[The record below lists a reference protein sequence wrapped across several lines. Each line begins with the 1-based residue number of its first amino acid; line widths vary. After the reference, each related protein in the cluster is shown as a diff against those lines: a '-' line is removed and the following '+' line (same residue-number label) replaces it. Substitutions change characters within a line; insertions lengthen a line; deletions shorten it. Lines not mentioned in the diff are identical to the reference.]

1 MADGAVT
8 EHEQDILLEKKQ
20 VITVAQGRDKAGRP
34 IVRIVGKNFP
44 ARELGDGGGG
54 QAEAALKGYVRR
66 RVLPAIGDA
75 EFVVVYMHSG
85 VDRGENF
92 PGVGAI
98 RAAYE
103 SMPAA
108 VRERLHAVYFL
119 HPGLQSRLLFSTI
132 GRFLFSSGLYGKL
145 RYVSRLEYLLV
156 HMRKGEL
163 DVPEVVRRH
172 DDELERRP
180 LMDYGIE
187 ASERCGEFDAASMDT
202 TASLRSLR
210 CVS

>member
-1 MADGAVT
+1 MDAMT
-8 EHEQDILLEKKQ
+8 EQEILLEKKR
-20 VITVAQGRDKAGRP
+20 VITVQGRDKAGRP

-44 ARELGDGGGG
+44 ARELGGGGG
-54 QAEAALKGYVRR
+54 GHVEAALMGYVRR

-75 EFVVVYMHSG
+75 EFVVVYMHSS
-85 VDRGENF
+85 VKRGENF
-92 PGVGAI
+92 PGVGAV

-103 SMPAA
+103 SMPAT

-119 HPGLQSRLLFSTI
+119 HPGLQSRLFFSTL

-145 RYVSRLEYLLV
+145 RYVSRLEYLWAHV
-156 HMRKGEL
+156 RNGEL
-163 DVPEVVRRH
+163 DVPEVVRWH

-187 ASERCGEFDAASMDT
+187 ASERCGVFDAASMDS
-202 TASLRSLR
+202 TASLHSLR
-210 CVS
+210 CAS

>member
-1 MADGAVT
+1 MADDAVT
-8 EHEQDILLEKKQ
+8 EEILLEKKQ
-20 VITVAQGRDKAGRP
+20 VITVKGRDKAGRP

-44 ARELGDGGGG
+44 ARELGSGE
-54 QAEAALKGYVRR
+54 QAEPALKGYVRR
-66 RVLPAIGDA
+66 RVVPGIGDA

-85 VDRGENF
+85 VDRRENF
-92 PGVGAI
+92 PGVPAVRG
-98 RAAYE
+98 AYE

-119 HPGLQSRLLFSTI
+119 HPGLQSRLFFSTL
-132 GRFLFSSGLYGKL
+132 GRFLFSSGTCK
-145 RYVSRLEYLLV
+145 R
-156 HMRKGEL
+156 EL

-172 DDELERRP
+172 DNELERRP

-187 ASERCGEFDAASMDT
+187 ASERCDVFDAASMDT

>member
-1 MADGAVT
+1 MADAAT
-8 EHEQDILLEKKQ
+8 EMEMLLEKKQ
-20 VITVAQGRDKAGRP
+20 VVTVQGRDKTRRP

-44 ARELGDGGGG
+44 ARELGGRGGG

-66 RVLPAIGDA
+66 RVLPAIGET

-92 PGVGAI
+92 PGVAAI

-108 VRERLHAVYFL
+108 VRERLHAVYFV
-119 HPGLQSRLLFSTI
+119 HPGLQSRLFFATI
-132 GRFLFSSGLYGKL
+132 GRFIFSSGLYGKL
-145 RYVSRLEYLLV
+145 RYVSRLEYLWAHV
-156 HMRKGEL
+156 PKGEL

-187 ASERCGEFDAASMDT
+187 ASERCGVFDAASMDT

>member
-1 MADGAVT
+1 MDAMT
-8 EHEQDILLEKKQ
+8 KQEILLEKKR
-20 VITVAQGRDKAGRP
+20 VITVQGRDKAGRP

-44 ARELGDGGGG
+44 ARELGGGGG
-54 QAEAALKGYVRR
+54 GHAEAALKGYVRR
-66 RVLPAIGDA
+66 RVMPAIGDA

-85 VDRGENF
+85 VDRGVNF
-92 PGVGAI
+92 PGVGAV

-119 HPGLQSRLLFSTI
+119 HPGLQSRLFFSTL

-145 RYVSRLEYLLV
+145 RYVSRLEYLWAHV
-156 HMRKGEL
+156 RKGEL

-172 DDELERRP
+172 DDELEQRP

-187 ASERCGEFDAASMDT
+187 ASERCGVFDAASMDT
-202 TASLRSLR
+202 TASLHSLR
-210 CVS
+210 CAS

>member
-1 MADGAVT
+1 MDAMTDQ
-8 EHEQDILLEKKQ
+8 ELLLEKKL
-20 VITVAQGRDKAGRP
+20 VITLHGSDKAGRP
-34 IVRIVGKNFP
+34 IVRIVGKSFP
-44 ARELGDGGGG
+44 AREMGSGG
-54 QAEAALKGYVRR
+54 QAEAALKGYVLR

-85 VDRGENF
+85 VDHGENF
-92 PGVGAI
+92 PGVGAV

-103 SMPAA
+103 SLPAA

-119 HPGLQSRLLFSTI
+119 HPGLQSRLFFSTV

-145 RYVSRLEYLLV
+145 RYVSRLEYLWAD
-156 HMRKGEL
+156 MSKGEL

-172 DDELERRP
+172 DDDLERRP

-187 ASERCGEFDAASMDT
+187 ASERCGVFDAASMDT
-202 TASLRSLR
+202 TASLHSLR
-210 CVS
+210 CVSYSPA